1 MLGRNRQTRRRA
13 AGGLVG
19 ALAVVGTWALVA
31 ATAWAPPAAT
41 AEPRP
46 FTQFGIAGTAVLRTT
61 SDPARRARAYTAL
74 ADVGASWIRVDVQWD
89 DVERVRGRY
98 DWVQLDRI
106 VSGAN
111 AARLRVLA
119 LVHRTPKWARPTGN
133 RAPTHPPV
141 SASALQ
147 GYSTFMTRL
156 AQRYTRPGARR
167 IHAIEVWNEPNIPD
181 FWSGGI
187 NPERYV
193 ALLKKAFVA
202 VKAVNPATTVVTAG
216 LAPAWDSRTTLN
228 PRSYLRRIYG
238 LGARNHFDAV
248 AMHPYS
254 YPYPP
259 SQTGY
264 NGWGNM
270 IKAHGDRPSMRATME
285 ANGDAA
291 KSIWITEY
299 GSPASTMGE
308 DGQAALA
315 VDAVRTWVTYPWAG
329 PFFYFSLHDVVTKTM
344 GLLRDDDSRRPV
356 FEYLRAAIAEAK
368 DPTEPTTTASPPG

>member
-1 MLGRNRQTRRRA
+1 MLGRNRQTRHCA
-13 AGGLVG
+13 AAGLVG
-19 ALAVVGTWALVA
+19 ALAVVGAWALVA

-46 FTQFGIAGTAVLRTT
+46 FTQFGIGGTAVLRTT
-61 SDPARRARAYTAL
+61 SDAARRATAWT
-74 ADVGASWIRVDVQWD
+74 AVDDVGASWIRVDVQWD
-89 DVERVRGRY
+89 AVERVRGQY
-98 DWVQLDRI
+98 DWAQLDRI
-106 VSGAN
+106 VSGAS
-111 AARLRVLA
+111 AANLRVLA

-167 IHAIEVWNEPNIPD
+167 IHAVEVWNEPNIPE

-202 VKAVNPATTVVTAG
+202 VNAVNSATTVMTAG
-216 LAPAWDSRTTLN
+216 LAPAWDTRTTVN

-238 LGARNHFDAV
+238 LGARNYFDAV
-248 AMHPYS
+248 GMHPYS
-254 YPYPP
+254 YPYLP

-285 ANGDAA
+285 ANGDGA
-291 KSIWITEY
+291 KQILGDRVRISGGRRGRGRT
-299 GSPASTMGE
+299 GGARGRRRAHVGHLSVGRAVLLLLAPRRGLPDGRAPAQRRQPSSRLRVPARRHRRSE
-308 DGQAALA
+308 
-315 VDAVRTWVTYPWAG
+315 G
-329 PFFYFSLHDVVTKTM
+329 P
-344 GLLRDDDSRRPV
+344 G
-356 FEYLRAAIAEAK
+356 
-368 DPTEPTTTASPPG
+368 